1 MREAMGLFRAR
12 KQDHDVESIRPFLAP
27 AIVDLIHE
35 TWWSS
40 SKALGFKYAKKLKS
54 HRADHPEE
62 VVLPDAMICLAT
74 VNLWASLLAYST
86 GRYVPPPEF
95 NQAPLEGMYK
105 TLLDIMQEQRNGKS
119 GKAFN
124 GIMHDLYRKVSQSSV
139 PVATAASGS
148 GNSVICLEIDSD

>member
-1 MREAMGLFRAR
+1 MSGASWCNSRLPKKVFNV
-12 KQDHDVESIRPFLAP
+12 QTPFLAP

-54 HRADHPEE
+54 HRADRPEE
-62 VVLPDAMICLAT
+62 VVLPYAMICLAT

-86 GRYVPPPEF
+86 GHYAR
-95 NQAPLEGMYK
+95 LEGMYK

-124 GIMHDLYRKVSQSSV
+124 GIMHDLYRKVSANRRSLL
-139 PVATAASGS
+139 PPLPRAPPT
-148 GNSVICLEIDSD
+148 DSD